1 MNPHVS
7 SLVLSLPLSLL
18 PPSSWRYANKQTNP
32 SGGEGA
38 ASASGDARLRE
49 RQESCGVSS
58 GRRVLLQRG
67 WWVEGGSSRLQ
78 HPCRTSSTPVGLRE
92 R

>member
-18 PPSSWRYANKQTNP
+18 PPWSWRYANKQTNP

-49 RQESCGVSS
+49 RQEYRGVSN
-58 GRRVLLQRG
+58 GRRVAG
-67 WWVEGGSSRLQ
+67 DGGSSRLQ
-78 HPCRTSSTPVGLRE
+78 HPCRTSSTPAGLRE